1 MNHIFTWVVMCH
13 DLTQNSMNFNY
24 VINAIKDTKKV
35 NVKHLN
41 SNNKCINLLVH
52 DKELL
57 KNTLKY
63 GCD

>member
-1 MNHIFTWVVMCH
+1 MCH

-35 NVKHLN
+35 NVKHLD